1 MDSQGKI
8 LLCIKNQYIDLTSVK
23 NQMQIDKHYN
33 IDINTRVPYIDN
45 SLVLENL
52 GYHDIFINNKHSEN
66 LRLMLR
72 NNKPA
77 SAIKEIITGKRL
89 DKILNKLN
97 DVVPGKLVKTR
108 EYGYAYEKDNVKF
121 RL

>member
-1 MDSQGKI
+1 
-8 LLCIKNQYIDLTSVK
+8 
-23 NQMQIDKHYN
+23 
-33 IDINTRVPYIDN
+33 
-45 SLVLENL
+45 
-52 GYHDIFINNKHSEN
+52 
-66 LRLMLR
+66 MLR